1 MKQFWNTRI
10 GRILIVAF
18 IIIVGILTAAYV
30 FAQRFLNDAGRAL
43 TNALNAFTK

>member
-1 MKQFWNTRI
+1 MKEFWNTHI

-30 FAQRFLNDAGRAL
+30 FTQRFLNDARQAL
-43 TNALNAFTK
+43 TNALKAFIK